1 MTAGIKVQIL
11 KHFLLNTSVAEHTS
25 ESPTCQ
31 RSCFVFAFGCA
42 THTCFI
48 AVWQKVCWEHQILKE
63 AICKVLCFRG
73 VVLFHWG
80 GQRGCSVPLE
90 HWGWV
95 SEGPFCSTGAL
106 GVGFRG
112 AVLFNWNTGGGSSKK
127 VKFLKL
133 QYICHISV
141 GYAVSGGCFIHPLP
155 PSVLVLFF
163 VQAPDVCCFLYRPLM
178 RAVLCISP

>member
-1 MTAGIKVQIL
+1 MKVQHVKDLVLYLPLDVPHIL
-11 KHFLLNTSVAEHTS
+11 VLLLFGRKSAGNIKFLRKPFAK
-25 ESPTCQ
+25 
-31 RSCFVFAFGCA
+31 SCVLEGLFCSTGGVRG
-42 THTCFI
+42 
-48 AVWQKVCWEHQILKE
+48 AVM
-63 AICKVLCFRG
+63 FR
-73 VVLFHWG
+73 WSTG
-80 GQRGCSVPLE
+80 GGFQRGRSVPLE

-112 AVLFNWNTGGGSSKK
+112 AALFNWNTGGGSSKK
-127 VKFLKL
+127 VKLLKL